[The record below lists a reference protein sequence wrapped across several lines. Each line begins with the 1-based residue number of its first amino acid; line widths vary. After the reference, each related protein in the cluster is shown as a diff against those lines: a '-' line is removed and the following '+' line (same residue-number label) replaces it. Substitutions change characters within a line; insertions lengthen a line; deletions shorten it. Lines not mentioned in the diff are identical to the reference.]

1 VCGLWRRSAG
11 SETVKHAQNNQAFLQ
26 AYVARARIVQ
36 KKTCIICWS
45 ARPRTGPPLCATA
58 SYSKTDAGVFSSD
71 TLSPNPGF
79 FGRVSISVS
88 MPACHAG
95 ELGSIPRRGGSMILP
110 IRNRMVSLFDEIPIF
125 TWGWSPFLFR
135 VASQILPIRY
145 RRMVLLCSLGRGGS
159 QIHPI
164 RNRMVSFLTRSSPT
178 PSAAT
183 RSYNAGG
190 HPLLD
195 CLLRTRL
202 LLQIP
207 DGGPYTPSAS
217 ALIKQ
222 KQHALALAPGRR
234 F

>member
-1 VCGLWRRSAG
+1 MCGLWRRSAG
-11 SETVKHAQNNQAFLQ
+11 SETVNHAQNNQAFLQ

-135 VASQILPIRY
+135 VAVSDPPHPIQADGPFVFSRTRRITDPPHPKPDGLLFDEILPN
-145 RRMVLLCSLGRGGS
+145 SERGD
-159 QIHPI
+159 QE
-164 RNRMVSFLTRSSPT
+164 L
-178 PSAAT
+178 
-183 RSYNAGG
+183 
-190 HPLLD
+190 
-195 CLLRTRL
+195 
-202 LLQIP
+202 
-207 DGGPYTPSAS
+207 
-217 ALIKQ
+217 
-222 KQHALALAPGRR
+222 
-234 F
+234 